1 MTRTLRGILWDD
13 LREGQ
18 SFWSSGRTITEHDVA
33 LFSAL
38 SGDFNPLHVDDE
50 TGKQSVFGERIPH
63 GPLGMLFAIGGYD
76 RIGLL
81 EGVVIALLDMHWR
94 FLAPMLIGD
103 TLRAKVTVAELAE
116 SKNPERGKLTL
127 HIQMYN
133 QREEVVQEGEHRFL
147 IRRRTNAG
155 ART

>member
-1 MTRTLRGILWDD
+1 MTQPHRGILWDD
-13 LREGQ
+13 LRQGQ
-18 SFWSSGRTITEHDVA
+18 TFWSSGRTITEQDISA
-33 LFSAL
+33 FSAL

-50 TGKQSVFGERIPH
+50 VGKQSVFGERIPH

-81 EGVVIALLDMHWR
+81 EGVVVALLDMHWR
-94 FLAPMLIGD
+94 FRAPMLLGD
-103 TLRAKVTVAELAE
+103 TLRTKVTVAALEG
-116 SKNPERGKLTL
+116 SKNPERGKLTM

-147 IRRRTNAG
+147 IRRRTSTA
-155 ART
+155 A